1 MHSQLH
7 RPKGFG
13 EILDAAFRL
22 CKNHFSDFF
31 KIVLILI
38 GPIYLLQAI
47 ILLLSGT
54 SFFRE
59 LGSGNGRFEQIF
71 SGVEASANTTVGE
84 DLANIVVTLPMIVLY
99 PVALAAVLFAVNQLY
114 KGQEFTVK
122 SVIKQAFTK
131 FWALLG
137 NSLLY
142 GVILFGMV
150 FVPTIIITIFGVIGM
165 VADPAIGIILM
176 IILFLGLGFTVFFF
190 MSRWSFYLGATAFE
204 DNAPG
209 LARSWRL
216 TRKRVWKV
224 LGIYVILGLLFFI
237 ISLAVESIIILLLGT
252 SVLYTLIIS
261 LVTLFTSM
269 IFMVGYAILYF
280 DLKTRHDGDDINE
293 MIDDYQNPGN

>member
-1 MHSQLH
+1 MNKQQQT
-7 RPKGFG
+7 KGFG

-59 LGSGNGRFEQIF
+59 MGSGSSRFDQIF
-71 SGVEASANTTVGE
+71 SSVEASANTTLGE
-84 DLANIVVTLPMIVLY
+84 DLANIVVTFPMLILY
-99 PVALAAVLFAVNQLY
+99 PVALAAGLFAINQLN

-122 SVIKQAFTK
+122 SVIKQAFSK
-131 FWALLG
+131 FWQILG
-137 NSLLY
+137 SSLLF
-142 GVILFGMV
+142 GVIFFGMV
-150 FVPTIIITIFGVIGM
+150 FVPTIIITIFGVIGTM
-165 VADPAIGIILM
+165 AAPVAGIIMM

-190 MSRWSFYLGATAFE
+190 MSRWSLYLGATVFD
-204 DNAPG
+204 DNMPG

-216 TRKRVWKV
+216 TRKQVWKV
-224 LGIYVILGLLFFI
+224 LGIYLVLSLIFFI
-237 ISLAVESIIILLLGT
+237 ISVAIESIFIMLLGT
-252 SVLYTLIIS
+252 SVLYTLIIN

-269 IFMVGYAILYF
+269 VFMVGYAILYF
-280 DLKTRHDGDDINE
+280 DLKTRHDGDDLNE
-293 MIDDYQNPGN
+293 MIDDYQTPGN